1 MPYKSHRADEV
12 KFVGTGSTSFVSGSS
27 QYIDCGND
35 SSLDVG
41 DGGAAFTVMAWSKG
55 TTNDILSKWESG
67 TGGYSMGFASD
78 KPILFYY
85 STSYF
90 IYGTSSGISSD
101 EWHHIVFTKDNQT
114 SICYVDGVEQLS
126 ETSELADINT
136 TSNNFKI
143 GNGRFGY
150 FDGSIKNVAI
160 WERALTATEVQNVM
174 YKSYAEVSGRLAS
187 GLVSWWAL
195 DVDYTDYH
203 GDNDGTNSGSTL
215 DTDLY
220 GGDTPVKPR
229 AIDNAP
235 TVQADAIGSGSAL
248 FDGTDDYISITE
260 TTLDTDGNCSIS
272 FWHKHG
278 GAGATAWAVLGHTS
292 TANERYLRFLA
303 SDGKLKFES
312 DTGGDVAE
320 ITLNTAF
327 TDEQWHHY
335 ALVFTSGTLTAYQ
348 DSVSLT
354 VANPSMSDDTT
365 INLIGGQHT
374 SGDSYNISGNL
385 AQFGIWD
392 EALTQEQIQSVM
404 EKTFEEFTAS
414 EKTNLVSYWA
424 LDEDVLSDTVV
435 VDKVNP
441 SYSLGSELLTNGDME
456 LDDSSWTSVVS
467 PVTNER
473 STEQVHGGTYSRKL
487 VGDSS
492 YDGMYQ
498 AITAVAGKKYLLTGW
513 VYGDGTNKLYA
524 RFYDDG
530 GGGIENF
537 WIATSNDGVIVP
549 AEWTYYSKAIVAV
562 GTTLTVQFYQGDTS
576 AGGVTFYADDISVKE
591 IISDGNVGVLY

>member
-1 MPYKSHRADEV
+1 MPLGLSKSIASTSGGDKYTRSYIKDNLKLYMPYRGADNSEV
-12 KFVGTGSTSFVSGSS
+12 QFVGTGSTYFVTND
-27 QYIDCGND
+27 YISCGND
-35 SSLDVG
+35 SSLQ
-41 DGGAAFTVMAWSKG
+41 F
-55 TTNDILSKWESG
+55 G
-67 TGGYSMGFASD
+67 TGDFSVSVWVKRGAVGAVHQIAGYGDDDGIHWYLGYHSD
-78 KPILFYY
+78 NKLRFRTDDTSTDTSTY
-85 STSYF
+85 S
-90 IYGTSSGISSD
+90 SSTVAD
-101 EWHHIVFTKDNQT
+101 TNWHHIAVTCDRDGDTKFY
-114 SICYVDGVEQLS
+114 IDGSL
-126 ETSELADINT
+126 DNT
-136 TSNNFKI
+136 TDHSPSSSTLTHASDPFLI
-143 GNGRFGY
+143 GARNSGGSATQPFN
-150 FDGSIKNVAI
+150 GSIKNVAI
-160 WERALTATEVQNVM
+160 WNRVLTATEVQNVM
-174 YKSYAEVSGRLAS
+174 YKSYAEVSGRRAS

-392 EALTQEQIQSVM
+392 AALTQEQIQSIM
-404 EKTFEEFTAS
+404 EKTYEELTAS

-424 LDEDVLSDTVV
+424 LDVDGSD
-435 VDKVNP
+435 
-441 SYSLGSELLTNGDME
+441 SHGD
-456 LDDSSWTSVVS
+456 
-467 PVTNER
+467 N
-473 STEQVHGGTYSRKL
+473 
-487 VGDSS
+487 
-492 YDGMYQ
+492 
-498 AITAVAGKKYLLTGW
+498 
-513 VYGDGTNKLYA
+513 DGT
-524 RFYDDG
+524 
-530 GGGIENF
+530 
-537 WIATSNDGVIVP
+537 
-549 AEWTYYSKAIVAV
+549 
-562 GTTLTVQFYQGDTS
+562 LT
-576 AGGVTFYADDISVKE
+576 
-591 IISDGNVGVLY
+591 